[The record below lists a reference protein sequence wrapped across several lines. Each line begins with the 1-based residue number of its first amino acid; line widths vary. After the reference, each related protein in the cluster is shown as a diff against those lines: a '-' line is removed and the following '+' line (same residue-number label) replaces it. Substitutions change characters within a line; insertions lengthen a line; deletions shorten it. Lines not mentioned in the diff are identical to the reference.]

1 METIYRDCIQELI
14 DNYRFGEFLDCEL
27 SFYQWTKEV
36 NDKLYD
42 FGYFLATGACRCIIT
57 REDWSFVLK
66 FTYDTDDC
74 VNYCENER
82 YLYEKAKE
90 RGIEKAF
97 AACEYVG
104 KFGAYDI
111 YVMDKCSCNEDSME
125 NASWEY
131 QFKRFCEEEGLD
143 PQSNEAYDEFSD
155 VCCEC
160 YEQECM
166 LELASSHW
174 GKAMYHAVKDFIAD
188 FGINDCHCGNWGWH
202 KDDLVIVDYAGY
214 GTGAR
219 MIRDRRIAEER
230 I

>member
-14 DNYRFGEFLDCEL
+14 DNYRFDEFLNCDL
-27 SFYQWTKEV
+27 SLRQWTEEV

-42 FGYFLATGACRCIIT
+42 FGYFWATGACRCVIS
-57 REDWSFVLK
+57 REDWSFVFK
-66 FTYDTDDC
+66 FTYDTEDC

-143 PQSNEAYDEFSD
+143 PSPMKHLMNF
-155 VCCEC
+155 
-160 YEQECM
+160 
-166 LELASSHW
+166 LILAVSATNKSACLNSLRLI
-174 GKAMYHAVKDFIAD
+174 GKRQ
-188 FGINDCHCGNWGWH
+188 CS
-202 KDDLVIVDYAGY
+202 
-214 GTGAR
+214 TR
-219 MIRDRRIAEER
+219 
-230 I
+230 